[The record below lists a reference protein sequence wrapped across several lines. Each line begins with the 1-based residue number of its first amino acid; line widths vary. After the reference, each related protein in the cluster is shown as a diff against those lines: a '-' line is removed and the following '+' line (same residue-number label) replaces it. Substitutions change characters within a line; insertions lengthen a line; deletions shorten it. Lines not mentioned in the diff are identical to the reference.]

1 MADDSGKKPRV
12 TGTFRSALSS
22 AEVRAFTARAPRC
35 RVAIGVVCRP
45 RGAPAGTAAERA
57 IDAELVNLST
67 SGMLLRGQTQL
78 EIGTVVEFQFAL
90 DDGKVPLSGSAEV
103 VRRDAGVMGMKFVAL
118 GSGGAELV
126 ARLVEAGVT
135 GPEVPTSPGYAEPA
149 VEYEHGSVRVRLLPT
164 TAIFFTYNPLLHI
177 GVGGCFLPAEG
188 EVPLGTGYLLQVM
201 DRDDRLLL
209 RCKTK
214 VAARQERWI
223 GLRFMD
229 VSPDELRP
237 LRAELAKM
245 SSMSSLPPSAD
256 G

>member
-1 MADDSGKKPRV
+1 MADDSGNKPRA
-12 TGTFRSALSS
+12 TGNFRSALSA
-22 AEVRAFTARAPRC
+22 AEVRAFTERAPRC

-45 RGAPAGTAAERA
+45 RGAPAGAAGARA

-67 SGMLLRGQTQL
+67 SGMLLRGTSQL

-90 DDGKVPLSGSAEV
+90 DDGSVALTGSAEV
-103 VRRDAGVMGMKFVAL
+103 VRRDVGAIGMKFVAL
-118 GSGGAELV
+118 GTGGAELL
-126 ARLVEAGVT
+126 ARLVEAGMA
-135 GPEVPTSPGYAEPA
+135 GPEVPTSPGYAQPA
-149 VEYEHGSVRVRLLPT
+149 IEYEHGTVRVRLLPT

-188 EVPLGTGYLLQVM
+188 QVPLGTGYLLQVT
-201 DRDDRLLL
+201 DREDRLLL

-237 LRAELAKM
+237 LRVALANM
-245 SSMSSLPPSAD
+245 SSFPAGAD